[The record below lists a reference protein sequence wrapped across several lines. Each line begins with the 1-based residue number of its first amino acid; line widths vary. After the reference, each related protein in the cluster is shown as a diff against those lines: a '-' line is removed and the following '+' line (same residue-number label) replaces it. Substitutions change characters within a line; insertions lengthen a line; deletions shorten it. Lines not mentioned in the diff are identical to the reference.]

1 MKEVK
6 RVIMDFKLDKSH
18 LLQQELFR
26 RFAET
31 EIKPLAKE
39 MDEKEA
45 YDLELLAKMQKYGFF
60 GVPYSKEYGGAGSDT
75 LGYTLCMEEVSKV
88 DASTGITISVH
99 TSLCCSCINNFGTE
113 EQKQKYLRPL
123 IDGSKIGCY
132 GLTEPGAGSD
142 VQGAQTTAVKDGDE
156 WVINGSK
163 IFTTNSGFADTCIV
177 FALTDRSVPA
187 AKGMTAFIVDLKGTP
202 GVTIS
207 DNIERMGIRAASNCI
222 VSYDNVRVG
231 ADRVLGQVGKGFKI
245 AMGALDC
252 GRIGIAAQ
260 AVGIAQG
267 ALNEAIKYA
276 KERKQFGKSIV
287 SFQNSQFKIAE
298 MQTKID
304 AARLMTWR
312 AAIAEDNHEVFGPLA
327 AMAKL
332 MASDVAVEVTRF
344 AVQLMGGYGFCREY
358 PVERMYRDAK
368 ITEIYE
374 GTSEIQRVVISGNIL
389 GK

>member
-1 MKEVK
+1 MN
-6 RVIMDFKLDKSH
+6 FKLDKAH

-26 RFAET
+26 KFAET
-31 EIKPLAKE
+31 EIKPLAKD
-39 MDEKEA
+39 MDENEA
-45 YDLELLAKMQKYGFF
+45 YDLELLAKMQKYGFL
-60 GVPYSKEYGGAGSDT
+60 GIPYSKEYGGVGADT
-75 LGYTLCMEEVSKV
+75 LAYTLCMEEVSKI

-123 IDGSKIGCY
+123 VDGSKVGCF
-132 GLTEPGAGSD
+132 GLTETNAGSD
-142 VQGAQTTAVKDGDE
+142 VQGAQTVAVKDGDE

-163 IFTTNSGFADTCIV
+163 VFTTNSGFADTCV
-177 FALTDRSVPA
+177 MFAITDRTVPA
-187 AKGMTAFIVDLKGTP
+187 AKGLTAFIVDLKEMP
-202 GVTIS
+202 GITVS
-207 DNIERMGIRAASNCI
+207 ENIERMGIRAASNCI
-222 VSYDNVRVG
+222 VTYDNVRVP
-231 ADRVLGQVGKGFKI
+231 ADRVLGPVGRGFKI

-276 KERKQFGKSIV
+276 KERKQFGKPII
-287 SFQNSQFKIAE
+287 SFQNSQFNVAE
-298 MQTKID
+298 LQTKID

-312 AAIAEDNHEVFGPLA
+312 AAVAEDNHENFGPLA

-332 MASDVAVEVTRF
+332 FASDVANEVTRF
-344 AVQLMGGYGFCREY
+344 AVQLMGGYGYCREY
-358 PVERMYRDAK
+358 PVERMMRDAK

-374 GTSEIQRVVISGNIL
+374 GTSEVMKMVIAGSMKL
-389 GK
+389 K